1 MHPRDQM
8 SISGPKGTPN
18 IAWKELTQSFQFQLT
33 AINIIKWE
41 TPHCNEQHLMGPSS
55 ID

>member
-18 IAWKELTQSFQFQLT
+18 ITWKELTQSFQFQLT
-33 AINIIKWE
+33 AINVIKWE
-41 TPHCNEQHLMGPSS
+41 TLYLIALNN
-55 ID
+55 I